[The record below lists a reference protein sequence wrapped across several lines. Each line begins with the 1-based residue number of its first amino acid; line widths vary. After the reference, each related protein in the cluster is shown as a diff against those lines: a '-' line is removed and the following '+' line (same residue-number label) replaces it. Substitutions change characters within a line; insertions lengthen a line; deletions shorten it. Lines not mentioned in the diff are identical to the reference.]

1 VKFNF
6 PDLYLQM
13 GVESVLITPAEAN
26 LASVLDALLAQI
38 SPKPDENDTV
48 HWLPDK
54 VRGFSVKSC
63 Y

>member
-1 VKFNF
+1 
-6 PDLYLQM
+6 
-13 GVESVLITPAEAN
+13 VESVEITPAAD
-26 LASVLDALLAQI
+26 LTSVLDALLAQI